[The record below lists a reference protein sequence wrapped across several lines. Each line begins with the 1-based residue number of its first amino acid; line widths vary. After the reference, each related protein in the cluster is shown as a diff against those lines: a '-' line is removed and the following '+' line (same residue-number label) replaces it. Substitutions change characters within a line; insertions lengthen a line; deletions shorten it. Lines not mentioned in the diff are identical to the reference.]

1 MGALQNG
8 EAALETWPNKAA
20 GPRGKAKHETF
31 VSSISRGD
39 PQKWDGSLG
48 TADHEFERLEKLR
61 QTIYRNLP
69 QGEQPSIT
77 DVYALAGKT
86 AVCSFCRSKILSS

>member
-1 MGALQNG
+1 MSLQDG
-8 EAALETWPNKAA
+8 EAALETWPNKAT
-20 GPRGKAKHETF
+20 GSQDKAKHESF

-39 PQKWDGSLG
+39 PQKWDSPLKE
-48 TADHEFERLEKLR
+48 AEHDFEHLEKLR

-77 DVYALAGKT
+77 DVYALAGKQLQR
-86 AVCSFCRSKILSS
+86 CIY